1 MGELKLQRLAEAE
14 FRLEGELSF
23 KSVPVL
29 GDQEGVLF
37 NNGEDT
43 VICDLSGIER
53 SDSAGL
59 ALLVSWVRAA
69 RSRGKSLRLR
79 AMPEQLLSMVRV
91 SGLEAVLPV
100 E

>member
-1 MGELKLQRLAEAE
+1 MSDLKLLRLAEGE

-23 KSVPVL
+23 KSVPIL
-29 GDQEGVLF
+29 GDQEDVLF
-37 NNGEDT
+37 NSGDT

-59 ALLVSWVRAA
+59 ALLMSWMRAA
-69 RSRGKSLRLR
+69 QHRGRSLRLR
-79 AMPEQLLSMVRV
+79 AMPAQLLSLVRV
-91 SGLEAVLPV
+91 SGLEAVLPL

>member
-1 MGELKLQRLAEAE
+1 VGNLKLQRLAEGE

-23 KSVPVL
+23 KSVPAL

-37 NNGEDT
+37 SGADT

-59 ALLVSWVRAA
+59 ALLVSWARTA
-69 RSRGKSLRLR
+69 RSRGKALRLR
-79 AMPEQLLSMVRV
+79 AVPQQLLSLIRV
-91 SGLEAVLPV
+91 SGLEAVLPL

>member
-1 MGELKLQRLAEAE
+1 MGELKLQRLAEGE
-14 FRLEGELSF
+14 FRLVGELSF
-23 KSVPVL
+23 KTVPTL

-37 NNGEDT
+37 NGGDT

-59 ALLVSWVRAA
+59 ALLVSWARAA

-79 AMPEQLLSMVRV
+79 AIPAQLLSLVRV
-91 SGLEAVLPV
+91 SGLEAVLPL

>member
-1 MGELKLQRLAEAE
+1 MGNLKLQRLAEGE

-23 KSVPVL
+23 KTVPGL
-29 GDQEGVLF
+29 GDQDSVLF
-37 NNGEDT
+37 SGADT

-59 ALLVSWVRAA
+59 ALLVSWARAA
-69 RSRGKSLRLR
+69 QSRGKTLRLR
-79 AMPEQLLSMVRV
+79 AMPAQLLSLVRV
-91 SGLEAVLPV
+91 SGLEAVLPL

>member
-1 MGELKLQRLAEAE
+1 MAELKLLRLAEGE

-23 KSVPVL
+23 KSVPAL

-37 NNGEDT
+37 NGGDT

-59 ALLVSWVRAA
+59 ALLVSWARAA

-79 AMPEQLLSMVRV
+79 AIPTQLLSLVRV
-91 SGLEAVLPV
+91 SGLEAVLPL